1 MFQTCFPEGKYCD
14 VISGSKSGDRCTGK
28 TVIVDSKRNA
38 NIVIGMKE
46 EDGVLAI
53 HLGVSR
59 VSCHII

>member
-28 TVIVDSKRNA
+28 TVIVDIKSYA
-38 NIVIGMKE
+38 NIVIGRNE
-46 EDGVLAI
+46 EVGVLAI
-53 HLGVSR
+53 HLGVST